1 MELKLKILLA
11 QKRAEAVRV
20 QAQAAK
26 AGFKKA
32 RKIFKKA
39 KRLAREARK
48 KLKALK
54 KTLIK
59 AVRAAQR
66 RSAAA
71 RKKALRVSSP
81 KPVITKPVV
90 PSVVKKRVGKVG
102 AKKHPAART
111 TRRAVPKR
119 RPMPG
124 AASSGLTVVAPE
136 SGTVTTP
143 AATPP
148 AETPGVPPAILFPE
162 PDSEPKPPAA

>member
-1 MELKLKILLA
+1 MELKLRILLA

-39 KRLAREARK
+39 KKLAREARK

-54 KTLIK
+54 KALIK
-59 AVRAAQR
+59 AVRAAQKPPI
-66 RSAAA
+66 AA
-71 RKKALRVSSP
+71 RRKTPRVGSP
-81 KPVITKPVV
+81 KPVIAEPAV
-90 PSVVKKRVGKVG
+90 PPAVKKRVGKVG

-111 TRRAVPKR
+111 TRRAAPKR
-119 RPMPG
+119 LPIPG
-124 AASSGLTVVAPE
+124 ATSSGLAIVAPE
-136 SGTVTTP
+136 SGIGATP

-148 AETPGVPPAILFPE
+148 GEMPGMPPAILFPD